1 MLSLVDRLSNL
12 AQAGSVNR
20 TQGDQVPSLPAAAIR
35 PSASADLAAL
45 GAFFA
50 GLSLHTRVKRFFA
63 PVSPGPAMLRR
74 LGGTAGQADV
84 LIAVHRGAIIGH
96 AMAVDQAAPEAGRL
110 TDIGVV
116 VADAWQ
122 GRGVGGALM
131 RALLGRARARGVTKV
146 SMDVLPS
153 NRAVLGMITTHWP
166 AARTARAGDSVTV
179 QFQLLPQ
186 HTKRRRAETA
196 AGHRAA

>member
-1 MLSLVDRLSNL
+1 M
-12 AQAGSVNR
+12 NR
-20 TQGDQVPSLPAAAIR
+20 TQGDQVPGLPAATIR
-35 PSASADLAAL
+35 PSGCADLAGL

-63 PVSPGPAMLRR
+63 PVSPGPAMLHR

-84 LIAVHRGAIIGH
+84 LVAVRGGVIIGH
-96 AMAVDQAAPEAGRL
+96 AMAVDLASPDAGL
-110 TDIGVV
+110 ITDVGVV

-122 GRGVGGALM
+122 GRGVGAALM
-131 RALLGRARARGVTKV
+131 RALVGRAQARGVTGV

-153 NRAVLGMITTHWP
+153 NRAVLAMITSHWA
-166 AARTARAGDSVTV
+166 AARTGRSADSVTV
-179 QFQLLPQ
+179 QIQLLPQ
-186 HTKRRRAETA
+186 QHERQLAPAA

>member
-1 MLSLVDRLSNL
+1 M
-12 AQAGSVNR
+12 NR
-20 TQGDQVPSLPAAAIR
+20 TQGDQVPGGRATTIR
-35 PSASADLAAL
+35 PAGCADLAAL

-84 LIAVHRGAIIGH
+84 LVAVRGGVIIGH
-96 AMAVDQAAPEAGRL
+96 AMAVDQAVDQASPEAGL
-110 TDIGVV
+110 ITDIGVV

-122 GRGVGGALM
+122 GRGVGAALM
-131 RALLGRARARGVTKV
+131 RALVGRAQARGVTGV

-153 NRAVLGMITTHWP
+153 NRAVLAMITSHWA
-166 AARTARAGDSVTV
+166 AARTGRSADSVTV
-179 QFQLLPQ
+179 QIQLLPQ
-186 HTKRRRAETA
+186 PTERQLAAAA